1 MLNQN
6 YIALLL
12 MDCLYK
18 MISYGAVM
26 LSISETNLAF
36 EKIIV
41 YTLMSEVA
49 SYVPDSFTVIDMQY
63 VC

>member
-1 MLNQN
+1 MNQN

-36 EKIIV
+36 EKMIV
-41 YTLMSEVA
+41 YALMSEVA
-49 SYVPDSFTVIDMQY
+49 SYRFVIL
-63 VC
+63 

>member
-1 MLNQN
+1 
-6 YIALLL
+6 

-18 MISYGAVM
+18 MISKGAVM

-49 SYVPDSFTVIDMQY
+49 SYQIRLL
-63 VC
+63 